1 MRIRTRKN
9 IILLACLFS
18 TLTIPCLS
26 AQTIAV
32 EGTVRDPS
40 GAVIGNASVVLRA
53 RSYETSARTDASGH
67 FVFLAVPSNS
77 GDIEISGDGFGT
89 VHQSWSSSATTTVR
103 LDILLR
109 PVSTGERITVSAA
122 RTGVRLSET
131 PGSTILLSGSDV
143 AATPAL
149 RVDDVLRQ
157 VPGFSLFRRSDSRT
171 ANASNQ
177 GVSLRG
183 LGGTA
188 ASRALVLEDGLP
200 LVDAFGGW
208 VYWDRVPRSSL
219 ANVEVFRGGASNLYG
234 SDALGGVV
242 QFLTRQPERPA
253 FSLETSYGNE
263 RTPDLSFWTGTR
275 AGKWDLSLS
284 SEMFHTDGY
293 VVVPTWQRG
302 SVDKPANS
310 EDATVDVTVGHQ
322 LGDKGRVFARGSF
335 YTEFRNNGTLVQTN
349 DTRMGEGA
357 VGVDQQFGSSDS
369 LTFRAY
375 GQVQGY
381 DQRFSSITADRNS
394 ESLTDLQYVPEQ
406 VGGGAAQWTH
416 FLGKHQTLIAGMDL
430 MEVMGASDEQLFTS
444 GTHTRNNASGG
455 RQRILG
461 WFGEDLVRINKW
473 TIILAGRFDD
483 WNNFNASSICTPIA
497 GTCTSPSAVY
507 PSRSDFAFS
516 PRLSVLRSLS
526 PNVSVT
532 GSMYR
537 AFRAPTLNELYRSF
551 RLANV
556 LTLNNPSLDAERLT
570 GAEAGVNVTTL
581 QHKLDLRGTFF
592 WSDIVDPV
600 ENVTIDPTA
609 SPVLRQKENLGR
621 IRSRG
626 VEVDGV
632 VHVGRDIQISAGYD
646 FTAATVVNYTV
657 PVGEVSLLGNK
668 VAQVPRNV
676 FTWEARYW
684 NPSRIML
691 SVQGRFVGNQ
701 FDDDQN
707 QYPLGRFYTM
717 DLQIG
722 RNITRNLE
730 VFAAAENLTD
740 KRYNVA
746 NTPTA
751 NGSLFNIGPPFLYRI
766 GLRLNFPAER
776 R

>member
-1 MRIRTRKN
+1 MLNRRN
-9 IILLACLFS
+9 ILVLAVLFS
-18 TLTIPCLS
+18 VLGLPCLW
-26 AQTIAV
+26 AQTVQV
-32 EGTVRDPS
+32 EGIVRDPS
-40 GAVIGNASVVLRA
+40 GAVVAGASVLM
-53 RSYETSARTDASGH
+53 RSGSYSASTMTDASGR
-67 FVFLAVPSNS
+67 FVFPNAPSTP
-77 GDIEISGDGFGT
+77 GTIEISRQGFRT
-89 VHQSWSSSATTTVR
+89 TTQSWNSGTTPTIHLEIVLHPASAREQV
-103 LDILLR
+103 
-109 PVSTGERITVSAA
+109 TVSAA
-122 RTGVRLSET
+122 RTEVRLSET
-131 PGSTILLSGSDV
+131 PGSTVLLSTADV

-208 VYWDRVPRSSL
+208 VYWDRVPRASL
-219 ANVEVFRGGASNLYG
+219 SNVEVFRGGASNLYG

-242 QFLTRQPERPA
+242 QFITRQPERPA
-253 FSLETSYGNE
+253 FALETSYGNE

-275 AGKWDLSLS
+275 EGRWDVSLA
-284 SEMFHTDGY
+284 SEMFRTDGFI
-293 VVVPTWQRG
+293 VVPTWQRG
-302 SVDKPANS
+302 SIDTPANS
-310 EDATVDVTVGHQ
+310 KDATVDLTLGHQ
-322 LGDKGRVFARGSF
+322 LGEKGRAFARGSF
-335 YTEFRNNGTLVQTN
+335 YTEFRNNGTPVQTN

-357 VGVDQQFGSSDS
+357 VGLDQEFGNHDS
-369 LTFRAY
+369 LGLRAY

-381 DQRFSSITADRNS
+381 DQAFSSVAADRNS

-406 VGGGAAQWTH
+406 VVGGGAQWTH
-416 FLGKHQTLIAGMDL
+416 FLGSHQTLIAGMDL
-430 MEVMGASDEQLFTS
+430 MEVMGASDEQFFSS

-461 WFGEDLVRINKW
+461 WFGEDLIRINNW
-473 TIILAGRFDD
+473 TVILAGRFDD
-483 WNNFNASSICTPIA
+483 WNNFNASSICTPVNGA
-497 GTCTSPSAVY
+497 CTSSSLLY

-516 PRLSVLRSLS
+516 PRLSVLRSLNH
-526 PNVSVT
+526 NVSVT
-532 GSMYR
+532 ASMYR

-556 LTLNNPSLDAERLT
+556 LTLNNPYLNAERLT
-570 GAEAGVNVTTL
+570 GAEAGMNVSAL
-581 QHKLDLRGTFF
+581 DHKLDLRGTFF

-600 ENVTIDPTA
+600 ENVTTDATS

-626 VEVDGV
+626 VEFDSVM
-632 VHVGRDIQISAGYD
+632 HLGRDIQVSAGYE

-657 PVGEVSLLGNK
+657 PQGAVSLLGNN

-707 QYPLGRFYTM
+707 LYPLGRFYTM

-722 RNITRNLE
+722 RKLTRNLE
-730 VFAAAENLTD
+730 VFAAAENITD
-740 KRYNVA
+740 ERYNVA

-751 NGSLFNIGPPFLYRI
+751 TGSLFNTGPPILYRI
-766 GLRLNFPAER
+766 GLHLNFPAER
-776 R
+776 P

>member
-1 MRIRTRKN
+1 MA
-9 IILLACLFS
+9 LLLWAAGV
-18 TLTIPCLS
+18 PCLS
-26 AQTIAV
+26 AQTSHV
-32 EGTVRDPS
+32 EGTVRDAS
-40 GAVIGNASVVLRA
+40 GAVIANASVVLNSG
-53 RSYETSARTDASGH
+53 SYQSAAKTDASGR
-67 FVFLAVPSNS
+67 FIFSVVPSDS
-77 GDIEISGDGFGT
+77 GIIEVSGEGFAP
-89 VHQSWSSSATTTVR
+89 VRRIWSAAAGV
-103 LDILLR
+103 
-109 PVSTGERITVSAA
+109 VSLEIVLQPASTSEQVTVSAA
-122 RTGVRLSET
+122 RTEVRLSET
-131 PGSTILLSGSDV
+131 PGSTILLTNTDV

-208 VYWDRVPRSSL
+208 VYWGRVPRASI

-242 QFLTRQPERPA
+242 QFITRQPQRPA
-253 FSLETSYGNE
+253 FKLETSYGSE

-275 AGKWDLSLS
+275 AGPWDLSLA
-284 SEMFHTDGY
+284 SEMFRTDGY
-293 VVVPTWQRG
+293 IVVPSWQRG
-302 SVDKPANS
+302 SVDTPANS
-310 EDATVDVTVGHQ
+310 KDATVDFTVGHKV
-322 LGDKGRVFARGSF
+322 GEKGRIFVRGSF
-335 YTEFRNNGTLVQTN
+335 YTEFRNNGTPVQTN
-349 DTRMGEGA
+349 DTRMAEGA
-357 VGVDQQFGSSDS
+357 VGLDRQFGSSDS

-375 GQVQGY
+375 GLVQGY
-381 DQRFSSITADRNS
+381 DQRFSSVAANRNS

-406 VGGGAAQWTH
+406 VVGGAAQWTH
-416 FLGKHQTLIAGMDL
+416 FLGKYQTLIAGMDL
-430 MEVMGASDEQLFTS
+430 MEVMGASDEQLFTT

-461 WFGEDLVRINKW
+461 GFGEDLLRLNNW

-483 WNNFNASSICTPIA
+483 WNNFKASSICTPVS
-497 GTCTSPSAVY
+497 GTCASSPSMLF
-507 PSRSDFAFS
+507 PSRSDLAFS
-516 PRLSVLRSLS
+516 PRLSVLRALS
-526 PNVSVT
+526 RNVSIT
-532 GSMYR
+532 GSIYR

-556 LTLNNPSLDAERLT
+556 LTQNNPFLNAERLT
-570 GAEAGVNVTTL
+570 GAEAGVNITTL
-581 QHKLDLRGTFF
+581 ERKLDLRGTFF

-600 ENVTIDPTA
+600 QNVTVNPT
-609 SPVLRQKENLGR
+609 SNPVLRRKENLGR

-632 VHVGRDIQISAGYD
+632 AHLSRDIQISAGYD
-646 FTAATVVNYTV
+646 FTAATVVSYTV
-657 PVGEVSLLGNK
+657 PPGEISLLGNR
-668 VAQVPRNV
+668 VAQVPRSV

-707 QYPLGRFYTM
+707 QYSLGRFYTM

-722 RNITRNLE
+722 RNLTRNVE

-740 KRYNVA
+740 ERYNVA

-751 NGSLFNIGPPFLYRI
+751 TGSLFNIGPPILYRV
-766 GLRLNFPAER
+766 GLRLNFPADKP
-776 R
+776 

>member
-1 MRIRTRKN
+1 MLNRRN
-9 IILLACLFS
+9 ILVLAVLFS
-18 TLTIPCLS
+18 VLGLPCLW
-26 AQTIAV
+26 AQTVQV
-32 EGTVRDPS
+32 EGIVRDPS
-40 GAVIGNASVVLRA
+40 GAVVAGASVLM
-53 RSYETSARTDASGH
+53 RSGSYSASTMTDASGR
-67 FVFLAVPSNS
+67 FVFPNAPSTPGTVEISREGFRTSTQSWNS
-77 GDIEISGDGFGT
+77 GTTLAIHLEI
-89 VHQSWSSSATTTVR
+89 VLQPASAREQV
-103 LDILLR
+103 
-109 PVSTGERITVSAA
+109 TVSAA
-122 RTGVRLSET
+122 RTEVRLSET
-131 PGSTILLSGSDV
+131 PGSTVLLSTADV

-208 VYWDRVPRSSL
+208 VYWDRVPRASL
-219 ANVEVFRGGASNLYG
+219 SNVEVFRGGASNLYG

-242 QFLTRQPERPA
+242 QFVTRQPERPA
-253 FSLETSYGNE
+253 FALETSYGNE

-275 AGKWDLSLS
+275 AGRWDVSLA
-284 SEMFHTDGY
+284 SEMFRTDGFI
-293 VVVPTWQRG
+293 VVPTWQRG
-302 SVDKPANS
+302 SVDTLANS
-310 EDATVDVTVGHQ
+310 KDATVDLTLGHQ
-322 LGDKGRVFARGSF
+322 LGEKGRAFARGSF
-335 YTEFRNNGTLVQTN
+335 YTEFRNNGTPVQTN

-357 VGVDQQFGSSDS
+357 VGIDQEFGNHDS
-369 LTFRAY
+369 LALRAY

-381 DQRFSSITADRNS
+381 DQAFSSVAADRNS
-394 ESLTDLQYVPEQ
+394 ESLTDLQHVPEQ
-406 VGGGAAQWTH
+406 VVGGGAQWTH
-416 FLGKHQTLIAGMDL
+416 FLGSHQTLIAGMDL
-430 MEVMGASDEQLFTS
+430 MEVMGASDEQFFSS

-461 WFGEDLVRINKW
+461 WFGEDLVRINNW
-473 TIILAGRFDD
+473 TVILAGRFDA
-483 WNNFNASSICTPIA
+483 WNNFNASSICTPVNGA
-497 GTCTSPSAVY
+497 CTSSSLLY

-516 PRLSVLRSLS
+516 PRLSVLRSLNH
-526 PNVSVT
+526 NVSVT
-532 GSMYR
+532 ASMYR

-556 LTLNNPSLDAERLT
+556 LTLNNPYLNAERLT
-570 GAEAGVNVTTL
+570 GAEAGMNVSALDHT
-581 QHKLDLRGTFF
+581 LDLRGTFF

-600 ENVTIDPTA
+600 ENVTTDATS

-626 VEVDGV
+626 VEFDSVM
-632 VHVGRDIQISAGYD
+632 HLGRDIQVSAGYE

-657 PVGEVSLLGNK
+657 PQGAVSLLGNN

-691 SVQGRFVGNQ
+691 SVQGRFVGRQ

-707 QYPLGRFYTM
+707 LYPLGRFYTM

-722 RNITRNLE
+722 RKLTRNLE
-730 VFAAAENLTD
+730 VFAAAENITD
-740 KRYNVA
+740 ERYNVA

-751 NGSLFNIGPPFLYRI
+751 TGSLFNTGPPILYRI
-766 GLRLNFPAER
+766 GLHLNFPAER
-776 R
+776 P